1 MPGTL
6 QVGGNTVITHTGD
19 AGAGTNTIN
28 SAVVFPA
35 GHVIQTKS
43 ITYGW
48 TADVNVTDGA
58 DGQSG
63 VNTVG
68 GEVSLTLVNANA
80 HVYFSAF
87 FSEIENQSSDV
98 GYLFLVGGTNT
109 QGSGN
114 ITTIASQNNSIIPPL
129 TYSGQAAGSAN
140 RNQFIR
146 VRRSTDDTYPLSFGG
161 IGQCSNTAGQTFYFR
176 IGATSSGSGDR
187 FYVNFDGNNGFM
199 SLTVQ
204 EIQK

>member
-1 MPGTL
+1 MAGYIGNRRQNNLVSLDGATGTISD
-6 QVGGNTVITHTGD
+6 N
-19 AGAGTNTIN
+19 
-28 SAVVFPA
+28 VVFPA

-43 ITYGW
+43 VTYGFSG
-48 TADVNVTDGA
+48 DINITDGE

-63 VNTVG
+63 VNAVG

-87 FSEIENQSSDV
+87 FSEIENNSSDV
-98 GYLFLVGGTNT
+98 GYLFLVGGTNS

-114 ITTIASQNNSIIPPL
+114 ITPIASQNNSIIPPL
-129 TYSGQAAGSAN
+129 TYSGHAAGSAN

-146 VRRSTDDTYPLSFGG
+146 VRRDTDDAYPLSFGG
-161 IGQCSNTAGQTFYFR
+161 IGQCTNTAGQTFYFR
-176 IGATSSGSGDR
+176 IGATSAGSGNR
-187 FYVNFDGNNGFM
+187 FYVNYDNDNGFM